1 VGKKSRRPALAVACL
16 STLILVGLT
25 VCSSRD
31 VSLTAAPTAGTAAR
45 TGPAATT
52 PPTTP
57 SASPRAPSPQL
68 ASEQA
73 TASSP
78 RTFQKG
84 IAFTGYGRN
93 SYEGEGPLISLRE
106 LKETNA
112 TWISLLVTAYQPTTA
127 STAIDRTGQ
136 GTPTDDSVRR
146 VIQEAHALGLKV
158 MLKPH
163 VDLSAEPTRWRG
175 QIGLGFGPGDWPVWF
190 ASYREFILHY
200 ARMAFETSCEL
211 FCVGCELNGTV
222 DQVGEWRATIAEVK
236 TVYHGPL
243 IYADD
248 QVENAPDAVTW
259 WDALDYIGQDAYP
272 TLTQMPKPS
281 ISNLCEGWVRY
292 RDKLWALSQKWGK
305 PVVITEIGYRS
316 VKGGAQN
323 PWDWQRTGPV
333 DLTVQRKAYEAA
345 LRMVAGVNFIAGM
358 YWWQWMPDPNHGGPN
373 DTGYS
378 PRGKPA
384 EAALRARYK
393 HVM

>member
-1 VGKKSRRPALAVACL
+1 MGKSHRLTITIAALSV
-16 STLILVGLT
+16 LILVGLT

-31 VSLTAAPTAGTAAR
+31 VSLTAAPSTGTASR
-45 TGPAATT
+45 SGPAATAQPAS
-52 PPTTP
+52 PPASPSTP
-57 SASPRAPSPQL
+57 SSQL
-68 ASEQA
+68 VSEPI
-73 TASSP
+73 TPYGP

-84 IAFTGYGRN
+84 IAFTGYGRH
-93 SYEGEGPLISLRE
+93 SYEGEGPLVSLRE

-112 TWISLLVTAYQPTTA
+112 TWISVLVTGYQPTTA
-127 STAIDRTGQ
+127 STAIDRTGT

-146 VIQEAHALGLKV
+146 VIQEAHVLGLKV

-163 VDLSAEPTRWRG
+163 VDLWAEPNRWRG
-175 QIGLGFGPGDWPVWF
+175 QIGLGFSEGDWPVWF

-211 FCVGCELNGTV
+211 FSVGCELNGTV
-222 DQVGEWRATIAEVK
+222 DQVGEWRATIEQVRQ
-236 TVYHGPL
+236 VYRGPL

-272 TLTQMPKPS
+272 TLSQMPRPT
-281 ISNLCEGWVRY
+281 ISDLCEGWVAY
-292 RDKLWALSQKWGK
+292 REKLWGLSQKWGK

-358 YWWQWMPDPNHGGPN
+358 YWWQWSPDPNDGGPN

-378 PRGKPA
+378 PHGKPA
-384 EAALRARYK
+384 EASLRTRYK

>member
-1 VGKKSRRPALAVACL
+1 MRKDSRRTAIAVL
-16 STLILVGLT
+16 SVLILAGLT

-31 VSLTAAPTAGTAAR
+31 VSLTAAPTAGTAPR
-45 TGPAATT
+45 SGPAATT
-52 PPTTP
+52 
-57 SASPRAPSPQL
+57 QL
-68 ASEQA
+68 ASEPA
-73 TASSP
+73 TASTP
-78 RTFQKG
+78 RAFQKG

-93 SYEGEGPLISLRE
+93 SYEGEGPLVSLRE

-112 TWISLLVTAYQPTTA
+112 TWVSILVTGYQPTTA
-127 STAIDRTGQ
+127 STAIDRSGT

-163 VDLSAEPTRWRG
+163 VDLSAEPNRWRG
-175 QIGLGFGPGDWPVWF
+175 QIGLGFGAGDWPVWF

-200 ARMAFETSCEL
+200 ARMAAETGCEL
-211 FCVGCELNGTV
+211 FSVGCELNGTV
-222 DQVGEWRATIAEVK
+222 DQVGEWRATIAEVRC
-236 TVYHGPL
+236 VYLGPL

-272 TLTQMPKPS
+272 TLTQMPEPT
-281 ISNLCEGWVRY
+281 ISDLCEGWIRF
-292 RDKLWALSQKWGK
+292 REKLSALSKKWGK

-333 DLTVQRKAYEAA
+333 DLMVQRKAYEAA
-345 LRMVAGVNFIAGM
+345 LEMVAGVDFIAGM
-358 YWWQWMPDPNHGGPN
+358 YWWQWMPDPSHGGPN

-378 PRGKPA
+378 PHGKPA